1 MILPE
6 WCFLFFIKGR
16 KGEMRILEE
25 EKWVKIIEAGVVCNL
40 VAADDKDS
48 LINPSYWI
56 EDKKGE
62 RIGVIYYEKSGCQE
76 AREIFNNLENKR

>member
-1 MILPE
+1 MS
-6 WCFLFFIKGR
+6 
-16 KGEMRILEE
+16 
-25 EKWVKIIEAGVVCNL
+25 KIIEAGVVCNL

-56 EDKKGE
+56 KDKNGE

-76 AREIFNNLENKR
+76 AREILNDLENKR